1 MKQLVVF
8 FVIML
13 LVLTPSCKWLKEKGW
28 FGKKADTMTVW
39 LARQDS
45 IRVVDSVKKAQE
57 ALMARE
63 QALLDSLQRAEDQ
76 TRELENRF
84 RYNIIVGSFI
94 TPEYARSWQ
103 AEFKSRGYDAKILA
117 LEGTSFEMVSAE
129 AHENFSQAVERLKR
143 FQDTVVFDAWMYIRR

>member
-8 FVIML
+8 SVIML
-13 LVLTPSCKWLKEKGW
+13 LILTPSCKWIKEKGW
-28 FGKKADTMTVW
+28 FGKKTDTIALW
-39 LARQDS
+39 LVRQDS
-45 IRVVDSVKKAQE
+45 IRVADSIKKAQE

-63 QALLDSLQRAEDQ
+63 QAMLDSMQRAENQ
-76 TRELENRF
+76 QREWENRF

-94 TPEYARSWQ
+94 TPEYARNWQ
-103 AEFKSRGYDAKILA
+103 AEFISRGYDAKILP

-129 AHENFSQAVERLKR
+129 AHENFSQAVKRLER

>member
-8 FVIML
+8 SVIMF
-13 LVLTPSCKWLKEKGW
+13 LVLTPSCKWIKEKGW
-28 FGKKADTMTVW
+28 FGKKADTMAVW

-45 IRVVDSVKKAQE
+45 IRVADSIKKAQE

-63 QALLDSLQRAEDQ
+63 QALLDSLQRVEDQ
-76 TRELENRF
+76 EREWENQF

-94 TPEYARSWQ
+94 TPEYARNWQ
-103 AEFKSRGYDAKILA
+103 AEFQSRGYDARILP
-117 LEGTSFEMVSAE
+117 LEGTSFEIVSAE
-129 AHENFSQAVERLKR
+129 AHENFRQAVERLQQ